1 MKIVS
6 PIYKGKINL
15 FGEIVDFTARGEAEV
30 TEELWKKISET
41 GFPNIFEK
49 GQTPGIISKERD
61 NFDKSLKEVNE
72 EYMLEIDR
80 LKKIIHVKEQEV
92 AEAKQQTEVWKNTY
106 KEETEKLRAQLL
118 ALTKTPAETAK
129 PAPAEESSIEDDLL
143 KELEAMKVPEL
154 RKAALEEG
162 LDAEAVG
169 KATKSE
175 LIKMIMKK

>member
-30 TEELWKKISET
+30 TEELWKKISEA

-49 GQTPGIISKERD
+49 GQAPGVISKERD

-80 LKKIIHVKEQEV
+80 LKKIVHAKEQEV

-118 ALTKTPAETAK
+118 ALTKAPAETAK
-129 PAPAEESSIEDDLL
+129 PAEESSIEDDLL